1 MSFIKTKRKNL
12 IVSDRTIS
20 AIINPIE
27 IIQFTQR
34 PSTHTQISITTCPCT
49 CAFIYRPTLDLD
61 LSPVDPPKLGKLP
74 LLISN
79 QQITDASVV
88 CLPHEVFDNF
98 TIILFASLQDER
110 CPNQT
115 SVRCCSARRI
125 EQSNKAPS
133 LRVCDWYELRTPN
146 NAPHPES

>member
-1 MSFIKTKRKNL
+1 M
-12 IVSDRTIS
+12 SDRTIT

-27 IIQFTQR
+27 IIQFKQR
-34 PSTHTQISITTCPCT
+34 PTARTQLSITTCLCT
-49 CAFIYRPTLDLD
+49 FAFIHRPAHDLD
-61 LSPVDPPKLGKLP
+61 PSPVDPLKLGKLP

-79 QQITDASVV
+79 QQITDARVV

-98 TIILFASLQDER
+98 TIILFASLEDER